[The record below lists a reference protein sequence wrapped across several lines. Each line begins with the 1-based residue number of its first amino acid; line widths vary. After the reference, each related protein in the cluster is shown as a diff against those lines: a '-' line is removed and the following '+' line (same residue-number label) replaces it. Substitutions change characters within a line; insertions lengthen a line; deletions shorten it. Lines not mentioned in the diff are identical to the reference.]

1 MSGTNKL
8 VLSESVLKNE
18 SKSVLDSALENA
30 NEVAKKK
37 DIKDG
42 KKAK

>member
-8 VLSESVLKNE
+8 VESMVAEGSESTLT
-18 SKSVLDSALENA
+18 KSLENA

-37 DIKDG
+37 DN
-42 KKAK
+42 KKKK